1 MTDTRYE
8 APRLVV
14 HGTVKA
20 LTAANSI
27 PTDGND
33 PCSIRAGYPKQTGAT
48 DQLIGTNNPTNQN
61 AQLMTCSL

>member
-1 MTDTRYE
+1 MMDTTYE

-20 LTAANSI
+20 LTAANDI

-33 PCSIRAGYPKQTGAT
+33 KCSLRSHLPKQTGAS

>member
-1 MTDTRYE
+1 MDSKYE
-8 APRLVV
+8 APLLVV
-14 HGTVKA
+14 HGSVKE
-20 LTAANSI
+20 LTAANDI

-33 PCSIRAGYPKQTGAT
+33 PCSIRAGYPKQTGAS